1 MSSPMGAARRR
12 HPVATACFSVH
23 APADPQVLPRVLE
36 VFAKR
41 GLVPTQWF
49 STVCG
54 DRDEELQIDIQ
65 VAGLEGAVSE
75 RLAQCLRQLQC
86 VDTVLTS
93 SKDALAA

>member
-1 MSSPMGAARRR
+1 MSAYLAVAP
-12 HPVATACFSVH
+12 ATACFSVH

-41 GLVPTQWF
+41 GMVPSQWF

-65 VAGLEGAVSE
+65 VAGLDPTLG
-75 RLAQCLRQLQC
+75 RLIAETLRQMYC
-86 VDTVLTS
+86 VDVVLTS
-93 SKDALAA
+93 VKEAAA